1 MRKAINAS
9 LPAVLWGGGGAGK
22 KKPVDSILNLNY
34 LVQAVRFQYPILGHK
49 YSNDIIQT
57 NKVLDL

>member
-1 MRKAINAS
+1 
-9 LPAVLWGGGGAGK
+9 LWGGGGAGK